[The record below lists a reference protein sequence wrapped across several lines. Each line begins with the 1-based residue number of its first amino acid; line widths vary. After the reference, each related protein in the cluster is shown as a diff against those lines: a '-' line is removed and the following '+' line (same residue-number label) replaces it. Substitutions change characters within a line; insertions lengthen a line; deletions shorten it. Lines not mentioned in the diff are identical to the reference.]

1 MEEAVNYTTVTTATD
16 GGAAV
21 PHNAK
26 VAAAWTRG
34 GRAYDRIS
42 FGVSDALAHAAQRLS
57 PRPNER
63 VLDVATGTGWS
74 ARNMARLGARVSAVD
89 IAPDLLAAA
98 RDLSGHLDPP
108 IEFLD
113 ADAEALPFED
123 RTFDA
128 VISTFGVIFA
138 TDHTQAAR
146 ELARVCRTGGRL
158 ALIVWAPEGAV
169 QEFLGIIGKFNPNP
183 PPDPSPLA
191 WGEPDHAKALLGDAF
206 DLTFEPGVNDHY
218 LGGVEEAWNWY
229 AAGFGPMKALIEAL
243 PPDELAAFK
252 QEVDSYHAAYRV
264 PAGLHVKRE
273 YVAVLGRRK

>member
-1 MEEAVNYTTVTTATD
+1 MTYTTATTAAQ
-16 GGAAV
+16 GGTAL

-26 VAAAWTRG
+26 AAATWTLG
-34 GRAYDRIS
+34 GRDYDRIS
-42 FGVSDALAHAAQRLS
+42 FGVSDALAHAAQRLA
-57 PRPNER
+57 PRPGER
-63 VLDVATGTGWS
+63 ILDVATGTGWS
-74 ARNMARLGARVSAVD
+74 ARNIARAGARTIGVD
-89 IAPDLLAAA
+89 IAPDLLVAA
-98 RDLSGHLDPP
+98 RDLSAHLDPP
-108 IEFLD
+108 IEFLE

-123 RTFDA
+123 GAFDA
-128 VISTFGVIFA
+128 VISTFGVMFA
-138 TDHTQAAR
+138 ADHAAAAR
-146 ELARVCRTGGRL
+146 ELARVCRPGGRL

-191 WGEPDHAKALLGDAF
+191 WGEPEHAEELLGEAF

-229 AAGFGPMKALIEAL
+229 AVGFGPMKALIGAL

-252 QEVDSYHAAYRV
+252 QEIDACHAAYRV

-273 YVAVLGRRK
+273 YLAIIGRRR